1 MNERPTLR
9 LTVRSAAL
17 PVVHAELQV
26 VHVSPNGIVDFP
38 NRSEFEITHLPGSP
52 DVFSE
57 KREFR
62 VDLAELS
69 RRQGEQVGHLYAVM
83 IHSQPR
89 SLDFLDGMVLETEA
103 PGFESVPIRL
113 NLGDHAALLGV
124 WWQNRA
130 GEWAFEYSGRILD
143 TMNATYQAIFLA
155 GQYAERFADR

>member
-9 LTVRSAAL
+9 LTVRAPTL

-26 VHVSPNGIVDFP
+26 VHVSPNGIIDFP
-38 NRSEFEITHLPGSP
+38 NRSGFEVTHVPGSP

-57 KREFR
+57 TREFR
-62 VDLAELS
+62 VDLAELG
-69 RRQGEQVGHLYAVM
+69 RRQGDQVGHLYAVM
-83 IHSQPR
+83 LHSQPR
-89 SLDFLDGMVLETEA
+89 SLDFLDGMELEAEA
-103 PGFESVPIRL
+103 PGFDFSRRL
-113 NLGDHAALLGV
+113 ELGDHAALLGV

-143 TMNATYQAIFLA
+143 TMNATYQTIFLA